1 MVLPKFGF
9 LPFAALA
16 MLAGGPAWA
25 GADLTIT
32 VHYIERKPLHYRDEQ
47 GKLSGILVPLIEQS
61 FAKAGIPMRWQ
72 LTPENRIMA
81 TLKASEGYDCSTAI
95 YKSPEREAFARI
107 SPPIYRDKG
116 MVVLT
121 RVDYPA
127 PAITSAQELF
137 SRPQARLMVKQ
148 GFVYGSY
155 LDPMIERMPPA
166 QVQRVSDDIS
176 SMVRMV
182 RAGIADFIIL
192 TGEEGEIYAD
202 AAANAPDS
210 IRLLHLSDLPA
221 QEYRYIFCSR
231 RVPQQVMDKLNAAI
245 AGLQVDSPRHP

>member
-9 LPFAALA
+9 LLFAVLV
-16 MLAGGPAWA
+16 MLAAMPVRAES
-25 GADLTIT
+25 DLTIT

-81 TLKASEGYDCSTAI
+81 TLKASEGFDCSTAI
-95 YKSPEREAFARI
+95 YKSAEREAFARM

-116 MVVLT
+116 LVALT

-127 PAITSAQELF
+127 PAQTTAQELL

-148 GFVYGSY
+148 GFVYGRN
-155 LDPMIERMPPA
+155 LDPMIEKMPPA
-166 QVQRVSDDIS
+166 QVQRVSDDIG

-192 TGEEGEIYAD
+192 TEEEGEVYAD
-202 AAANAPDS
+202 AAAAAPDN
-210 IRLLHLSDLPA
+210 IRLLHLSDIPA
-221 QEYRYIFCSR
+221 QEYRHIFCSK

-245 AGLQVDSPRHP
+245 SGLQVDSPHHP